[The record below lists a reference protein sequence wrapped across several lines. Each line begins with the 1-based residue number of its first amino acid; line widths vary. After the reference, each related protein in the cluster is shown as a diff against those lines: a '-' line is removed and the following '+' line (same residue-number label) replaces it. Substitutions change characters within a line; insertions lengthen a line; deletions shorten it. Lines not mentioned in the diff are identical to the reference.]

1 MALWDAT
8 TNLSKLTMNS
18 IAFLKQLQQ
27 PQVRN
32 SGPELCTKISNYADY
47 RPFKGTHSFMLVK
60 SQNFYLYV
68 NYVGFSH
75 TILFF

>member
-1 MALWDAT
+1 MVMMDTTLLDTNLKIDCFLIAT
-8 TNLSKLTMNS
+8 TTTKSKS
-18 IAFLKQLQQ
+18 I
-27 PQVRN
+27 
-32 SGPELCTKISNYADY
+32 GPELCTKISNYADY

-75 TILFF
+75 AILFF